1 MSENQHEY
9 KIVDNFLIFKELG
22 TDALGVNYR
31 AGEINRE
38 TRKTEQHYLVTEVH
52 PFLSSNPTIWK
63 RVNILLEGVKKSNIP
78 KLFSPDKILQLEDK
92 YYLVYPLIKFK
103 TFEQVLDDSTRM
115 DIPINFDL
123 AFSIVFAAADL
134 IDIGSS
140 IVVSGEKSFHGF
152 LTPDNIIID
161 YDGKILLKNYGI
173 FPYLSR
179 EEEVAAEMEKKY
191 GAWIAPEFLS
201 REKLVSQTDIYHL
214 GYITYRILTGKYF
227 SFTPGE
233 NFDSKFANISFTQH
247 IPSAD
252 KEYLTDILTFFK
264 KSLNPVPS
272 QRFANIKEFKDFISN
287 KFHIEELS
295 SITFNL
301 AYFMNSLYLE
311 SLEEENEALEREL
324 EYTLPE
330 EKKKEEAAETPK
342 SDDQLVEEILTGL
355 DEQKKSRTKFYIPLI
370 LLLVVVLTISG
381 YIIITQQKQVK
392 KQEEQQIRTAQDMR
406 RSMEKFKQD
415 LETEYQRRLKSI
427 EDKATNTEDEK
438 KSQEDEIKKL
448 REWQK
453 EETRKVLEKQRMEEE
468 RLKKLQDAEEERKIK
483 EAEREKQKKVEEQER
498 LQQEIVKKQEE
509 QRKELVEEQKVME
522 GQLVSLVEI
531 TERPQRI
538 KGKNPV
544 FSPLLKKKYRGTQ
557 LNLRSIIL
565 IDENGA
571 VTNVRMLGETPDD
584 LKSVITRAFKRWKY
598 SPAKKDGV
606 KVKVWLPVEIKISF

>member
-22 TDALGVNYR
+22 TDALGVNHR

-38 TRKTEQHYLVTEVH
+38 QRKAEQHYLVTEVH
-52 PFLSSNPTIWK
+52 PFLYSNPNIWK
-63 RVNILLEGVKKSNIP
+63 RVSILLEGVKKSNIP
-78 KLFSPDKILQLEDK
+78 KLFSPDKILREEDK
-92 YYLVYPLIKFK
+92 YYLAYPLLKSK
-103 TFEQVLDDSTRM
+103 TFEQVLEDSTEK

-123 AFSIVFAAADL
+123 AFSIAFAVADL

-179 EEEVAAEMEKKY
+179 EEEVFTEMEKKY
-191 GAWIAPEFLS
+191 GAWIAPEFLR

-233 NFDSKFANISFTQH
+233 DFDSKFANISFTQH
-247 IPSAD
+247 IPSSD
-252 KEYLTDILTFFK
+252 KEYLTNILTFFK

-295 SITFNL
+295 SVTFNL

-311 SLEEENEALEREL
+311 SQEEENEEL
-324 EYTLPE
+324 AQELAYTLPE
-330 EKKKEEAAETPK
+330 KEKKEEGEEAPK
-342 SDDQLVEEILTGL
+342 ADDHLVEEILTGL
-355 DEQKKSRTKFYIPLI
+355 DEQKKSRAKFYIPLI
-370 LLLVVVLTISG
+370 ILLVIVVAVSG
-381 YIIITQQKQVK
+381 YIIITQQKQVR
-392 KQEEQQIRTAQDMR
+392 KQEQQQIKTAQDMR

-415 LETEYQRRLKSI
+415 LETEYQRRLKTI
-427 EDKATNTEDEK
+427 EEKAATTEDEK
-438 KSQEDEIKKL
+438 RDQEDEIKKL

-453 EETRKVLEKQRMEEE
+453 EETRKVLEKQKEEEE
-468 RLKKLQDAEEERKIK
+468 RLKKLKEEEEERKRK
-483 EAEREKQKKVEEQER
+483 EAEMEKQKKMEEQKR
-498 LQQEIVKKQEE
+498 LEQEIKKKQEE

-522 GQLVSLVEI
+522 GQLISLIEI
-531 TERPQRI
+531 TERPQKV

-544 FSPLLKKKYRGTQ
+544 FSPLLRRKYRGTK
-557 LNLRSIIL
+557 LNLRTIIL
-565 IDENGA
+565 IDENGV
-571 VTNVRMLGETPDD
+571 VTNVRMLDKTPDD
-584 LKSVITRAFKRWKY
+584 LKSVITRTFKRWKY